1 MPQLGETVTE
11 GTITR
16 WFKHV
21 GDQVAENELLF
32 EVSTDKVDSE
42 VPSPAAG
49 LLSEILV
56 QQGDTV
62 DVGTVLARIGDAGS
76 VPATEP
82 APARAL
88 EPAPPPQVSIS
99 PEAIPAPQPTSDAR
113 SSTMVADGTSMA
125 APAEQAAA
133 SARVA
138 PVSDTDGRGDDA
150 SGDHRLLSPV
160 VRRLIGEHGIDPA
173 TIEGTGAGGRITP
186 ADVQAVI
193 ERTGAAP
200 AAPAPAPAP
209 VVAVASG
216 PRDTVVPFSNIRRRT
231 AEHMVGSKS
240 TSAHALAA
248 MEVDYHN
255 VERVRLAEKDAF
267 RTDEGVALTYLPFVS
282 RAVVDALRDFPELN
296 ASVGHDELIVHH
308 DVHLGYAVDL
318 EFQGLMVPVVHNADA
333 KRLRALAREVAD
345 FAARARIEAARS
357 RRHLG
362 GHVHDH
368 QRRVVRHDH
377 DVPGDQPAADR
388 HPLDRRRQEAPGR
401 DRTIRRQRRHRRTPD
416 WPAGA
421 GVGPPCRRRRV
432 RRGVP
437 TTRQGDH
444 RDPGLA
450 AGAGVSAGPASTV
463 HLRARPAHGVVEGR
477 IASVGL
483 ISRGPSG
490 YPRKSSTG

>member
-173 TIEGTGAGGRITP
+173 TIEGTGAGGRITG

-296 ASVGHDELIVHH
+296 ASVGHDELIVHR

-345 FAARARIEAARS
+345 FAARARSKQLGPDDIAGGTFTITNVGSYGTTMTFPVINQPQIAILSTDGVKKRPVVIEQSDGGDAIAVRPTGLLALAWDHRAVDGAYAAAF
-357 RRHLG
+357 L
-362 GHVHDH
+362 
-368 QRRVVRHDH
+368 RRVKEIIETRDW
-377 DVPGDQPAADR
+377 
-388 HPLDRRRQEAPGR
+388 RQE
-401 DRTIRRQRRHRRTPD
+401 
-416 WPAGA
+416 
-421 GVGPPCRRRRV
+421 
-432 RRGVP
+432 
-437 TTRQGDH
+437 
-444 RDPGLA
+444 LA
-450 AGAGVSAGPASTV
+450 
-463 HLRARPAHGVVEGR
+463 
-477 IASVGL
+477 
-483 ISRGPSG
+483 
-490 YPRKSSTG
+490 

>member
-1 MPQLGETVTE
+1 MAEITMPQLGETVTE

-21 GDQVAENELLF
+21 GDQVAENEPLF

-56 QQGDTV
+56 QEGDTV

-76 VPATEP
+76 VPAAEP

-88 EPAPPPQVSIS
+88 EPAPPPQVSTS
-99 PEAIPAPQPTSDAR
+99 PEATPAPQPASEAP
-113 SSTMVADGTSMA
+113 SSTMVADGPSMA
-125 APAEQAAA
+125 APPSRQRRRLGWHRSATPTAWRRRVGRPPPAVAGGAAA
-133 SARVA
+133 DRRARHR
-138 PVSDTDGRGDDA
+138 PRHDRGHRRRRSHHA
-150 SGDHRLLSPV
+150 ARMSRPSSSG
-160 VRRLIGEHGIDPA
+160 
-173 TIEGTGAGGRITP
+173 
-186 ADVQAVI
+186 
-193 ERTGAAP
+193 TGAAP
-200 AAPAPAPAP
+200 AARRRPHARHRAPPP
-209 VVAVASG
+209 SWRWRRG
-216 PRDTVVPFSNIRRRT
+216 QRDTVVPFSNIRRRT

-345 FAARARIEAARS
+345 LAARARSKQLGPDDISGGTFTITNVGSYGTTMTFPVINQPQIAILSTDGVKKRPVVIEQPDGSDAIAVRPTGLLALAWDHRAVDGAYAAAF
-357 RRHLG
+357 L
-362 GHVHDH
+362 
-368 QRRVVRHDH
+368 RRVKEIIETRDW
-377 DVPGDQPAADR
+377 
-388 HPLDRRRQEAPGR
+388 RQE
-401 DRTIRRQRRHRRTPD
+401 
-416 WPAGA
+416 
-421 GVGPPCRRRRV
+421 
-432 RRGVP
+432 
-437 TTRQGDH
+437 
-444 RDPGLA
+444 LA
-450 AGAGVSAGPASTV
+450 
-463 HLRARPAHGVVEGR
+463 
-477 IASVGL
+477 
-483 ISRGPSG
+483 
-490 YPRKSSTG
+490 

>member
-21 GDQVAENELLF
+21 GDQVAENEPLF

-56 QQGDTV
+56 QEGGTV

-76 VPATEP
+76 VPAAEP

-88 EPAPPPQVSIS
+88 EPAPPPQVSTS
-99 PEAIPAPQPTSDAR
+99 PEATPAPQPASEAP

-200 AAPAPAPAP
+200 AAGAA
-209 VVAVASG
+209 
-216 PRDTVVPFSNIRRRT
+216 RR
-231 AEHMVGSKS
+231 AG
-240 TSAHALAA
+240 
-248 MEVDYHN
+248 
-255 VERVRLAEKDAF
+255 
-267 RTDEGVALTYLPFVS
+267 S
-282 RAVVDALRDFPELN
+282 RA
-296 ASVGHDELIVHH
+296 
-308 DVHLGYAVDL
+308 
-318 EFQGLMVPVVHNADA
+318 
-333 KRLRALAREVAD
+333 
-345 FAARARIEAARS
+345 
-357 RRHLG
+357 
-362 GHVHDH
+362 
-368 QRRVVRHDH
+368 RRVGGV
-377 DVPGDQPAADR
+377 GAA
-388 HPLDRRRQEAPGR
+388 
-401 DRTIRRQRRHRRTPD
+401 RHRRAVLEHPAAHRRAHGRVEVD
-416 WPAGA
+416 VGARAGGDGGRLPQRRAGA
-421 GVGPPCRRRRV
+421 ARREGRVPHRRGCGADVPAVRVARRRR
-432 RRGVP
+432 
-437 TTRQGDH
+437 
-444 RDPGLA
+444 
-450 AGAGVSAGPASTV
+450 
-463 HLRARPAHGVVEGR
+463 RARAT
-477 IASVGL
+477 
-483 ISRGPSG
+483 SR
-490 YPRKSSTG
+490 SSTRRSATTS

>member
-1 MPQLGETVTE
+1 MAEITMPQLGETVTE

-56 QQGDTV
+56 QEGDTV

-76 VPATEP
+76 VPAAEL

-88 EPAPPPQVSIS
+88 EPAPPPQVPTS
-99 PEAIPAPQPTSDAR
+99 PEATPAPQPASEAP
-113 SSTMVADGTSMA
+113 SSTMVTDGTSMA

-173 TIEGTGAGGRITP
+173 TIEGTGAGGRITG

-282 RAVVDALRDFPELN
+282 PRCRRRARATSRQLN
-296 ASVGHDELIVHH
+296 ASVGHDELIVHRER
-308 DVHLGYAVDL
+308 AR
-318 EFQGLMVPVVHNADA
+318 
-333 KRLRALAREVAD
+333 RLRRRPRVPGPDGAGRAQRRREAVAG
-345 FAARARIEAARS
+345 AGPRGRRPRRTGAIEAARS
-357 RRHLG
+357 RRHRG

-388 HPLDRRRQEAPGR
+388 HPLDRRRQEAPGG
-401 DRTIRRQRRHRRTPD
+401 DRTARRQ
-416 WPAGA
+416 
-421 GVGPPCRRRRV
+421 
-432 RRGVP
+432 
-437 TTRQGDH
+437 
-444 RDPGLA
+444 
-450 AGAGVSAGPASTV
+450 
-463 HLRARPAHGVVEGR
+463 
-477 IASVGL
+477 
-483 ISRGPSG
+483 
-490 YPRKSSTG
+490 

>member
-11 GTITR
+11 GTVTR

-56 QQGDTV
+56 QEGDTV
-62 DVGTVLARIGDAGS
+62 DVGTVLARIGEAGS
-76 VPATEP
+76 VPAAEP
-82 APARAL
+82 APARDL
-88 EPAPPPQVSIS
+88 EPAPPPQVPTS
-99 PEAIPAPQPTSDAR
+99 PEATPAPQPASEAPT
-113 SSTMVADGTSMA
+113 STMVADGTSMA
-125 APAEQAAA
+125 ASAEQAAA

-160 VRRLIGEHGIDPA
+160 VRQLIGEHGIDPA
-173 TIEGTGAGGRITP
+173 TIEGTGAGGRITS

-216 PRDTVVPFSNIRRRT
+216 PRDTVVPFSKIRRRT

-296 ASVGHDELIVHH
+296 ASVGHGELIVHH

-345 FAARARIEAARS
+345 FAARARSKQLGPDDIAGGTFTITNVGSYGTAMTFPVINQPQIAILSTDGVKKRPVVIEQPDGSDAIVVRPTGLLALAWDHRAVDGAYAAAF
-357 RRHLG
+357 L
-362 GHVHDH
+362 
-368 QRRVVRHDH
+368 RRVKEIIETRDW
-377 DVPGDQPAADR
+377 
-388 HPLDRRRQEAPGR
+388 RQE
-401 DRTIRRQRRHRRTPD
+401 
-416 WPAGA
+416 
-421 GVGPPCRRRRV
+421 
-432 RRGVP
+432 
-437 TTRQGDH
+437 
-444 RDPGLA
+444 LA
-450 AGAGVSAGPASTV
+450 
-463 HLRARPAHGVVEGR
+463 
-477 IASVGL
+477 
-483 ISRGPSG
+483 
-490 YPRKSSTG
+490 